1 MSMKAS
7 RRSLKRSSIATKGRL
22 FCFSLFA
29 AVWLGA
35 CADAKD
41 QPPPPQNDTLYALP
55 AGVNAEVRET
65 FQLGAQRVRGGEA
78 LNVSDKVMWT
88 TSDPAVVTV
97 DSTGKATATGI
108 GAATVS
114 TTYEGFSAAVN
125 VKVIGRITSAEV
137 EAAPITLAKG
147 TSYKLATIGIVED
160 FSKRALAT
168 SQAWGSSNASVATV
182 TSDGTVAAKSPGTAT
197 IALTYKNVSYPR
209 DVTVLDAPLES
220 VTMTTDNGTSVP
232 TTMKTTYRVVGTFGA
247 GAPTQNIT
255 NLFAAS
261 LSTADAEFASVSATA
276 VTALSLPKG
285 ATEKTVTATIA
296 GAKGSIA
303 ESFKQEAPITIIDSK
318 SLSSLAMAGAP
329 ATIAVNAE
337 PFTPTFKGT
346 YGPAGATTEFNTTSP
361 TLSFK
366 GPTADDKTKYVEL
379 INGAVYPL
387 KMGTVS
393 IVGTVSIAVPGQTDP
408 TRITASADVQIV
420 DAMLT
425 GVTLASAEMMPTDT
439 VSVGKTIRFS
449 ATAQYGALTQT
460 VTSAVVWRSLDPT
473 IAMVSNA
480 AGTFGGPGKVTGVAP
495 GGPVELQAY
504 YRGKLVGTTPVTVVP

>member
-1 MSMKAS
+1 MKAS
-7 RRSLKRSSIATKGRL
+7 RKSRKRSSFTTKGRL

-65 FQLGAQRVRGGEA
+65 FQLGAQRVRAGEA

-88 TSDPAVVTV
+88 TSDPAIVTV
-97 DSTGKATATGI
+97 DSAGKATATGI

-137 EAAPITLAKG
+137 EPAPITLAKG

-168 SQAWGSSNASVATV
+168 SQAWGSNNASVATV

-220 VTMTTDNGTSVP
+220 VTMTTDNGTTVP

-303 ESFKQEAPITIIDSK
+303 ESFKQESMITILDSK
-318 SLSSLAMAGAP
+318 SLSSLAITQGTVP

-337 PFTPTFKGT
+337 PFTPAFKGT
-346 YGPAGATTEFNTTSP
+346 YGPSGAMAEFTTTSP

-366 GPTADDKTKYVEL
+366 GAMPDDKTKYVEI

-387 KMGTVS
+387 KIGTAS

-408 TRITASADVQIV
+408 NRITASADVQIV

-425 GVTLASAEMMPTDT
+425 GVNLTSAEMMPTDT

-449 ATAQYGALTQT
+449 ATAQYGTLTQT
-460 VTSAVVWRSLDPT
+460 VTSAVVWRSPDPT

-480 AGTFGGPGKVTGVAP
+480 SGTFAAPGRVTGVSP
-495 GGPVELQAY
+495 GGPVEIEAY
-504 YRGKLVGTTPVTVVP
+504 YRGKLVGKTPVTVVP